1 MKKQTDRITALYCR
15 LSRDDEQDG
24 LSGSIKNQQS
34 ILEKYAKENG
44 FHNTKVFIDDGWSGT
59 NFARP
64 AFMEIMELAEQG
76 RIENL
81 IVKDHS
87 RLGRNRLVV
96 GQLLEEDFD
105 RLGVRYI
112 AIMDNI
118 DTAKGISDLVPM
130 QDLFNEWHAKNTS
143 QKVRNVFRSK
153 GMSGAPLTT
162 VLPYGYTKNPD
173 NPNKW
178 EIDEPAAEI
187 VKRIYRLCIQGYGPS
202 QIANILR
209 EDKVMT
215 PSEYLTSKGVKCRK
229 PPEKPFNWC
238 SSIVARILERQEYI
252 GDTVNFRTTKK
263 SYKNKKLVKNPESE
277 WKIFKNTHPAIISE
291 EDFNLVQELRKHKR
305 RPNRNGIVS
314 MFSGLVYCAD
324 CGSKLYYNSYNKHK
338 AQSPSFSCS
347 SFVKDTD
354 LCTMHY
360 IREKVIYDL
369 VIEDMKRV
377 FFFVTAYEKEFVQ
390 MQLDNF
396 NAEKRKQLSLR
407 KRELEKSKKRIKE
420 IDTLIQK
427 LYEDNALGK
436 LSDERYAT
444 MSISLETEQKEL
456 KENVPNIEKE
466 LNTETDKIDNI
477 QTFIGKVKKITQ
489 PTELTPELVHE
500 FIEKIVVSAPTKING
515 KRYQQVDIYYN
526 GIGVI
531 KEPFA
536 EEWDFQFQNKYL
548 KQKEKTA

>member
-1 MKKQTDRITALYCR
+1 LKKQTDRITALYCR

-44 FHNTKVFIDDGWSGT
+44 FKNTKVFIDDGWSGT

-64 AFMEIMELAEQG
+64 AFIEIMELAEQG

-87 RLGRNRLVV
+87 RLGRNRLIV

-118 DTAKGISDLVPM
+118 DTANGISDLVPM

-143 QKVRNVFRSK
+143 QKVRNVFKNK
-153 GMSGAPLTT
+153 GNSGVPLTT
-162 VLPYGYTKNPD
+162 NPPFGYTRE
-173 NPNKW
+173 W
-178 EIDEPAAEI
+178 EIDEPAAEVVRKI
-187 VKRIYRLCIQGYGPS
+187 FSLCIKGYGPT
-202 QIANILR
+202 QIAKQLSAAEI
-209 EDKVMT
+209 MT
-215 PSEYLTSKGVKCRK
+215 PCEYWISIGRTCGK
-229 PPEKPFNWC
+229 PPIKPYNWC
-238 SSIVARILERQEYI
+238 SDTVAGILEKQEYI
-252 GDTVNFRTTKK
+252 GDTINFRTTKK
-263 SYKNKKLVKNPESE
+263 SFKNKKKIERDPSE
-277 WKIFKNTHPAIISE
+277 WKIFKNTHSAIISE
-291 EDFNLVQELRKHKR
+291 EDFNLVQELRKNKR
-305 RPNRNGIVS
+305 RPNKTGIIS
-314 MFSGLVYCAD
+314 MFSGVVCCAD
-324 CGSKLYYNSYNKHK
+324 CGKKMYYSATNNYKHQQ
-338 AQSPSFSCS
+338 ANFFCS
-347 SFVKDTD
+347 SFRKDTD
-354 LCTMHY
+354 TCSMHY

-369 VIEDMKRV
+369 VLEDMKRV
-377 FFFVTAYEKEFVQ
+377 FFFVTAYEKEFAQ
-390 MQLDNF
+390 MQLENF
-396 NAEKRKQLSLR
+396 SVEKEKELSSR

-456 KENVPNIEKE
+456 KETVPKIEKE
-466 LNTETDKIDNI
+466 LNSETNEIDNL
-477 QTFIGKVKKITQ
+477 QNFIGKVKRITQ

-500 FIEKIVVSAPTKING
+500 FIGKIVVSAPTKING

-526 GIGVI
+526 GVGVI
-531 KEPFA
+531 KQPTA
-536 EEWDFQFQNKYL
+536 EEWEYQFQNKYL
-548 KQKEKTA
+548 KIKEKTA

>member
-44 FHNTKVFIDDGWSGT
+44 FKNTKVFIDDGWSGT

-64 AFMEIMELAEQG
+64 AFIEIMELAEQG

-87 RLGRNRLVV
+87 RLGRNRLIV

-118 DTAKGISDLVPM
+118 DTANGISDLVPM

-143 QKVRNVFRSK
+143 QKVRNVFKNK
-153 GMSGAPLTT
+153 GNSGVPLTT
-162 VLPYGYTKNPD
+162 NPPFGYTRE
-173 NPNKW
+173 W
-178 EIDEPAAEI
+178 EIDEPAAEVVRKI
-187 VKRIYRLCIQGYGPS
+187 FSLCIKGYGPT
-202 QIANILR
+202 QIAKQLSAAEI
-209 EDKVMT
+209 MT
-215 PSEYLTSKGVKCRK
+215 PCEYWISIGRTCGK
-229 PPEKPFNWC
+229 PPIKPYNWC
-238 SSIVARILERQEYI
+238 SDTVAGILEKQEYI
-252 GDTVNFRTTKK
+252 GDTINFRTTKK
-263 SYKNKKLVKNPESE
+263 SFKNKKKIERDPSE
-277 WKIFKNTHPAIISE
+277 WKIFKNTHSAIISE
-291 EDFNLVQELRKHKR
+291 EDFNLVQELRKNKR
-305 RPNRNGIVS
+305 RPNKTGIIS
-314 MFSGLVYCAD
+314 MFSGVVCCAD
-324 CGSKLYYNSYNKHK
+324 CGKKMYYSATNNYKHQQ
-338 AQSPSFSCS
+338 ANFFCS
-347 SFVKDTD
+347 SFRKDTD
-354 LCTMHY
+354 TCSMHY

-369 VIEDMKRV
+369 VLEDMKRV
-377 FFFVTAYEKEFVQ
+377 FFFVTAYEKEFAQ
-390 MQLDNF
+390 MQLENF
-396 NAEKRKQLSLR
+396 SVEKEKELSSR

-456 KENVPNIEKE
+456 KETVPKIEKE
-466 LNTETDKIDNI
+466 LNSETNEIDNL
-477 QTFIGKVKKITQ
+477 QNFIGKVKRITQ

-500 FIEKIVVSAPTKING
+500 FIGKIVVSAPTKING

-526 GIGVI
+526 GVGVI
-531 KEPFA
+531 KQPTA
-536 EEWDFQFQNKYL
+536 EEWEYQFQNKYL
-548 KQKEKTA
+548 KIKEKTA

>member
-34 ILEKYAKENG
+34 ILEKYARENG
-44 FHNTKVFIDDGWSGT
+44 FQNTKVFIDDGWSGT

-76 RIENL
+76 KIENL

-105 RLGVRYI
+105 RLDVRYI

-118 DTAKGISDLVPM
+118 DTKNGISDLVPM

-143 QKVRNVFRSK
+143 QKVRNVFKNK
-153 GMSGAPLTT
+153 GNSGVPLTT
-162 VLPYGYTKNPD
+162 NPPFGYTRE
-173 NPNKW
+173 W

-187 VKRIYRLCIQGYGPS
+187 VRKIFSLCIKGYGPT
-202 QIANILR
+202 QIAKQLSAAEI
-209 EDKVMT
+209 MT
-215 PSEYLTSKGVKCRK
+215 PCEYWISIGRTCSK
-229 PPEKPFNWC
+229 PPAKPFNWC
-238 SSIVARILERQEYI
+238 SDTVAGILEKQEYI
-252 GDTVNFRTTKK
+252 GDTINFRTTKK
-263 SYKNKKLVKNPESE
+263 SFKNKKKIERDPSE
-277 WKIFKNTHPAIISE
+277 WKVFKNTHPAIISE
-291 EDFNLVQELRKHKR
+291 EDFNLVQELRKNKR
-305 RPNRNGIVS
+305 RPNKTGIIS
-314 MFSGLVYCAD
+314 MFSGVVYCAD
-324 CGSKLYYNSYNKHK
+324 CGKKMYYSATNNYKHQQ
-338 AQSPSFSCS
+338 ANFFCS
-347 SFVKDTD
+347 SFRKDTD
-354 LCTMHY
+354 TCSMHY

-369 VIEDMKRV
+369 VLEDMKRV
-377 FFFVTAYEKEFVQ
+377 FFFVTAYEKEFAQ

-396 NAEKRKQLSLR
+396 SVEKEKELSSR

-456 KENVPNIEKE
+456 KENVPRIEEE
-466 LNTETDKIDNI
+466 LNSETNEIDNL
-477 QTFIGKVKKITQ
+477 QTFIGKVKKVTQ

-526 GIGVI
+526 GVGVI
-531 KEPFA
+531 KQPTA
-536 EEWDFQFQNKYL
+536 EEWEYQFQSKYL
-548 KQKEKTA
+548 NTKEKTA

>member
-34 ILEKYAKENG
+34 ILEKYATENG
-44 FHNTKVFIDDGWSGT
+44 FKNTKVFIDDGWSGT

-76 RIENL
+76 KIENL

-118 DTAKGISDLVPM
+118 DTKNGISDLVPM

-143 QKVRNVFRSK
+143 QKVRNVFKNK
-153 GMSGAPLTT
+153 GNSGVPLTT
-162 VLPYGYTKNPD
+162 NPPFGYTRE
-173 NPNKW
+173 W
-178 EIDEPAAEI
+178 EIDEPAAEVVRKI
-187 VKRIYRLCIQGYGPS
+187 FNLCIKGYGPT
-202 QIANILR
+202 QIAKQLSAAEI
-209 EDKVMT
+209 MT
-215 PSEYLTSKGVKCRK
+215 PCEYWISIGRTCGK
-229 PPEKPFNWC
+229 PPAKQFNWC
-238 SSIVARILERQEYI
+238 GDTVSSILSKQEYI
-252 GDTVNFRTTKK
+252 GDTVNFKTTRK
-263 SYKNKKLVKNPESE
+263 SFKNKKKIDNPKDK

-291 EDFNLVQELRKHKR
+291 EDFKLVQELRKNKR
-305 RPNRNGIVS
+305 RPNKTGIIS
-314 MFSGLVYCAD
+314 MFSGVVYCAD
-324 CGSKLYYNSYNKHK
+324 CGKKMYYSATNNYKKEHAN
-338 AQSPSFSCS
+338 FFCS
-347 SFVKDTD
+347 SFRKDTD
-354 LCTMHY
+354 TCSMHY

-369 VIEDMKRV
+369 VLEDMKRV
-377 FFFVTAYEKEFVQ
+377 FFFVTAFEKEFAQ
-390 MQLDNF
+390 MQLANF
-396 NAEKRKQLSLR
+396 SAEKQKELSSR

-436 LSDERYAT
+436 LTDERYAT

-456 KENVPNIEKE
+456 KEIVPKIENE
-466 LNTETDKIDNI
+466 LNTETDRIDSM
-477 QTFIGKVKKITQ
+477 QTFIGKVKRITQ

-500 FIEKIVVSAPTKING
+500 FIEKIVVSASIKIEG

-526 GIGVI
+526 GVGVI
-531 KEPFA
+531 KQPTA
-536 EEWDFQFQNKYL
+536 EEWESQFQNKYL
-548 KQKEKTA
+548 STKEKTA

>member
-44 FHNTKVFIDDGWSGT
+44 FKNTKVFIDDGWSGT

-64 AFMEIMELAEQG
+64 AFMEIMEFAEQG
-76 RIENL
+76 KIENL

-87 RLGRNRLVV
+87 RLGRNRLIV

-118 DTAKGISDLVPM
+118 DTKNGISDLVPM

-143 QKVRNVFRSK
+143 QKVRNVFKNK
-153 GMSGAPLTT
+153 GNSGVPLTT
-162 VLPYGYTKNPD
+162 NPPFGYTRE
-173 NPNKW
+173 W
-178 EIDEPAAEI
+178 EIDEPAAEVVRKI
-187 VKRIYRLCIQGYGPS
+187 FSLCIKGYGPT
-202 QIANILR
+202 QIAKQLSAAEI
-209 EDKVMT
+209 MT
-215 PSEYLTSKGVKCRK
+215 PCEYWISIGRNCGK
-229 PPEKPFNWC
+229 PPTKQFNWC
-238 SSIVARILERQEYI
+238 GDTVAKILEKQEYI
-252 GDTVNFRTTKK
+252 GDTINFRTSKK
-263 SYKNKKLVKNPESE
+263 SFKSKITIDNPKDK
-277 WKIFKNTHPAIISE
+277 WKVFKNTHPVIISE
-291 EDFNLVQELRKHKR
+291 EDFNLVQKLRKNKR
-305 RPNRNGIVS
+305 RPNKTGIIS
-314 MFSGLVYCAD
+314 MFSGVVYCAD
-324 CGSKLYYNSYNKHK
+324 CGKKMYYSATNNYKHEQ
-338 AQSPSFSCS
+338 ANFFCS
-347 SFVKDTD
+347 SFRKDTD
-354 LCTMHY
+354 TCSMHY

-369 VIEDMKRV
+369 VLEDMRRV
-377 FFFVTAYEKEFVQ
+377 FFFVTAYEKEFAQ

-396 NAEKRKQLSLR
+396 SIEKERELSSR

-456 KENVPNIEKE
+456 KDTVPKIENE
-466 LNTETDKIDNI
+466 LNSQTNEIDNL
-477 QTFIGKVKKITQ
+477 QTFIGKVKRITQ

-526 GIGVI
+526 GVGVI
-531 KEPFA
+531 KQPTA
-536 EEWDFQFQNKYL
+536 EEWESQFQNKYL
-548 KQKEKTA
+548 NTKEKTA